1 MKQHSRFGLL
11 VVVSGL
17 AASTALADWPQ
28 FLGPN
33 RDGVSLEAGP
43 IAPWPKVGPPVV
55 WRGERRVGAGFS
67 GPVVVDVMFNGLAGQ
82 RLILFHRV
90 DDNEVIE
97 SFHANSGKSDWKY
110 QYPTSYRDDFGFD
123 EGPRATPTVAGNR
136 VYTLGA
142 EGTLTCLDLET
153 GKKLWQRNVNEDY
166 QVRKGFFGVG
176 GSPLVEG
183 NLLLVNVG
191 GKGAGIVALD
201 KQTGKEVWKATDQ
214 EASYASP
221 VAATID
227 GVRQVIFFT
236 REGFVSLDPATGTVR
251 SSQRWR
257 PRINA
262 SVNAASPLLLDG
274 HVFLS
279 TSYNTGALL
288 LRVRKA
294 DVEEVWKGDEALSCH
309 YNTPIRLGDPHGDYL
324 VGLHGRQE
332 FGVELRCI
340 NWKTGK
346 VQWKKEKFGCASLVR
361 VGHQVVAL
369 TEQGHLVL
377 LAASPDGYKELA
389 RAAVLTEPCRA
400 HIALAGGRLYAR
412 DTKRLVCLEVTK

>member
-1 MKQHSRFGLL
+1 MKTHLL
-11 VVVSGL
+11 STVLL
-17 AASTALADWPQ
+17 ACLITAAFADWPQ

-33 RDGVSLEAGP
+33 RDGVSSEAGP
-43 IAPWPKVGPPVV
+43 LPPWPKAGPPLR
-55 WRGERRVGAGFS
+55 WEMKVGAGFA
-67 GPVVVDVMFNGLAGQ
+67 GPVMVGERLGELGVRLAE

-90 DDNEVIE
+90 GDQEVIE
-97 SFHANSGKSDWKY
+97 CLHADSGKSDWKY

-153 GKKLWQRNVNEDY
+153 GKKVWQRNINEDY

-183 NLLLVNVG
+183 NRLLVNVG
-191 GKGAGIVALD
+191 GKGAGIVAFD
-201 KQTGKEVWKATDQ
+201 KETGKEIWKATDQ

-221 VAATID
+221 VAAMID
-227 GVRQVIFFT
+227 GVRQAIFFT
-236 REGFVSLDPATGTVR
+236 REGFVSLDPATGVVR

-262 SVNAASPLLLDG
+262 SVNAATPLVLDG

-288 LRVRKA
+288 LRVHQA
-294 DVEEVWKGDEALSCH
+294 GVEEVWKGDEALSCH
-309 YNTPIRLGDPHGDYL
+309 YNTPVRTGDFL
-324 VGLHGRQE
+324 FGLHGRQE
-332 FGVELRCI
+332 YGVELRCI
-340 NWKTGK
+340 EWKTGK
-346 VQWKKEKFGCASLVR
+346 VRWKKERFGCASLVR
-361 VGHQVVAL
+361 VGEQVIAL

-377 LAASPDGYKELA
+377 ISAAPDGYKEQA
-389 RAAVLTEPCRA
+389 RAAVLTDPCRA
-400 HIALAGGRLYAR
+400 HIALAKGRLYAR
-412 DTKRLVCLEVTK
+412 DTKRLVCWELKP